1 MKIGY
6 ELFGPDGKSDPKALE
21 QMRHALNALPVGV
34 THAVVGAGF
43 KKAGA
48 KTRRVARSM
57 CPPGKGGLERL
68 VSKKGRPRLP
78 LRDSIFVRL
87 VGWRWRGRKVPKSAV
102 VVVAAQPHAHLIERG
117 TKRWK
122 KGPRPFLEPA
132 MEQSNLLQEFK
143 AGAQRHLGKVI
154 KQIETKKLT
163 RQTARQLRLKVTDT
177 VI

>member
-48 KTRRVARSM
+48 KTKRVARSM
-57 CPPGKGGLERL
+57 CPPGPKEGL
-68 VSKKGRPRLP
+68 VSRKGRIRRH

-154 KQIETKKLT
+154 KQIETRKLT
-163 RQTARQLRLKVTDT
+163 RQTARTLRLKESDT

>member
-21 QMRHALNALPVGV
+21 HLRNALNALPVGV

-43 KKAGA
+43 RKAGM

-57 CPPGKGGLERL
+57 CPPGPKAGL
-68 VSKKGRPRLP
+68 VSRKGRIRRH

-154 KQIETKKLT
+154 KQIETRKLT
-163 RQTARQLRLKVTDT
+163 RQTARTLRLKETDT